1 MRIKFCP
8 FCGAHAAAERCF
20 ACGADL
26 DGLRAACVEVKC
38 GEDSPAVLEF
48 GRYPHTADGVQAA
61 MRWLV
66 LEKRGDIVLLLAEN
80 VIECKRFHDDP
91 SDSIWGESTLRGW
104 LNGEF
109 LNSAFME
116 DERDSIVLCTHTD
129 GGNDSC
135 AIDEGEEVVDSAFL
149 LSIGEVERYFGI
161 PFTRRA
167 SATEYAAEQGVW
179 RMDNGSACWWLRSPG
194 ADKKVAASVNE
205 NGHINASGD
214 AVKNSMIG
222 VRPALWVL
230 ADAVGLD
237 DE

>member
-8 FCGAHAAAERCF
+8 FCGAHAAAEKCF

-26 DGLRAACVEVKC
+26 DSLRAACAEVKC
-38 GEDSPAVLEF
+38 GEDSPAILEF
-48 GRYPHTADGVQAA
+48 GRYPYTADGVQSA

-66 LEKRGDIVLLLAEN
+66 LEKRDNIVLLVAEN
-80 VIECKRFHDDP
+80 VVDCKRFHNEP
-91 SDSIWGESTLRGW
+91 SEIAWSESTVRNW

-109 LNSAFME
+109 LKTAFME
-116 DERDSIVLCTHTD
+116 DERDSIVLSTHTD
-129 GGNDSC
+129 GGNESC
-135 AIDEGEEVVDSAFL
+135 SVGAGEEVADSAFL

-167 SATEYAAEQGVW
+167 SATEYAAEQGAW
-179 RMDNGSACWWLRSPG
+179 RMDNGSVCWWLRSPG
-194 ADKKVAASVNE
+194 SDKKVAASVNE
-205 NGHINASGD
+205 NGLINVSGD
-214 AVKNSMIG
+214 AVTNSMIG
-222 VRPALWVL
+222 VRPALWVF